1 LNLRFVLDFAVET
14 IGGIKVLHFLVQ
26 NDQHAFHWRCTV
38 YKSAAEEVSVWGSPL
53 RTSGLLPATL
63 SARHLTLLAGEIT
76 EVTLDLQEPVASL
89 P

>member
-1 LNLRFVLDFAVET
+1 
-14 IGGIKVLHFLVQ
+14 
-26 NDQHAFHWRCTV
+26 V

-53 RTSGLLPATL
+53 RTSGLLPPTL

-76 EVTLDLQEPVASL
+76 EVTLGLQEHVASL

>member
-53 RTSGLLPATL
+53 RTSGLLPPTL

-76 EVTLDLQEPVASL
+76 EVTLGLQEHVASL

>member
-1 LNLRFVLDFAVET
+1 VLAIHCLKMLYFT
-14 IGGIKVLHFLVQ
+14 VQ
-26 NDQHAFHWRCTV
+26 NDQHAFHWRCTL
-38 YKSAAEEVSVWGSPL
+38 YKTAAEEVSVWGSPL

-76 EVTLDLQEPVASL
+76 EVAWTTRITSSL